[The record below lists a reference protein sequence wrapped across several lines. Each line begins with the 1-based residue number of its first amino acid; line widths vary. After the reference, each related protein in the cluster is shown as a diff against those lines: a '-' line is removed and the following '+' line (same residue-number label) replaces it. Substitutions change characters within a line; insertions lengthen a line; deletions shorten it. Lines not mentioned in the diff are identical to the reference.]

1 MNAVDL
7 RSVKLGLGLTVL
19 LLLFGVAMGVGFG
32 VAEDGFKDYVAQGI
46 AANPDV
52 HDEKSSSKI
61 WRYAQ
66 RAHFHA
72 TGISA
77 FSLVLIMLVA
87 VSSLKRGMKS
97 ITAALIGLGGLYP
110 LAWLTMYLLA
120 PSLGRDA
127 AHHHIITEIF
137 TYIGTGGLLLGM
149 LFLFSNLFLGL
160 FQSEERT
167 TMDSSMS
174 DTRHSA
180 AHLR

>member
-1 MNAVDL
+1 MNAIDL
-7 RSVKLGLGLTVL
+7 KSVKLGLGLTVL

-77 FSLVLIMLVA
+77 FSLVLIMLIA
-87 VSSLKRGMKS
+87 ASSLKRGMKN
-97 ITAALIGLGGLYP
+97 ITAALIGMGGLYP
-110 LAWLTMYLLA
+110 MAWLSMFLLA
-120 PSLGRDA
+120 PSLGRDV

-137 TYIGTGGLLLGM
+137 TYAGVGGLLLGM
-149 LFLFSNLFLGL
+149 LFLFSNLFFGL
-160 FQSEERT
+160 LEDDE
-167 TMDSSMS
+167 MMS
-174 DTRHSA
+174 NR
-180 AHLR
+180 